1 MKTADFSASPVF
13 DKLKQFEARIHSDEA
28 SEKVDLENLDFY
40 RSAASYIRSQLDKSI
55 TVLINAA
62 ELNDIHSLIDN
73 SLREFNGFLGNG
85 NVGHLNNIETYLYP
99 ALKAIRNLPV
109 PNVNDDFSYSALIN
123 DLKTLSTQK
132 IAEVNKSIESV
143 EEDIEAVE
151 TELAKKETDIQN
163 ISKAIADKQTQIET
177 LNQSFQTN
185 FDLIKSTEATKFE
198 ELRERLKKTLE
209 EQAKRIED
217 DTKSLVDRLNH
228 KEDEAKKLV
237 NVIGNIG
244 ATGNYQRI
252 ADAHRLTANIWRWV
266 AVGFMTIL
274 SGILIVTIWKIGGDK
289 YDWQMA
295 LVRILSALVL
305 TYPATYAA
313 QESAKHR
320 KLENDNRKAELELA
334 SINPFIEILD
344 DERKQLIKEKLVE
357 KYFGNNH
364 TPEATKD
371 KDNQGVP
378 FKVLDK
384 AVEIVKELK
393 K

>member
-13 DKLKQFEARIHSDEA
+13 DKLKQFETRIHSDDA

-55 TVLINAA
+55 TVLIYPAD
-62 ELNDIHSLIDN
+62 LNDIHSHIDN
-73 SLREFNGFLGNG
+73 SLRELNAFLGNG
-85 NVGHLNNIETYLYP
+85 NVGHLNNIEGYLYP
-99 ALKAIRNLPV
+99 ALKAVRNFPV
-109 PNVNDDFSYSALIN
+109 PNVNDDFSYSSLIN
-123 DLKTLSTQK
+123 DLKTLSSQK

-151 TELAKKETDIQN
+151 SEIAKKDTDIQN
-163 ISKAIADKQTQIET
+163 ISIAIADKRTQIET

-185 FDLIKSTEATKFE
+185 FDLIKSTETTKFD
-198 ELRERLKKTLE
+198 ELKERLRKTIE
-209 EQAKRIED
+209 EQSKKIED
-217 DTKSLVDRLNH
+217 DTKSLVDRLNL
-228 KEDEAKKLV
+228 KEDEARKLV

-244 ATGNYQRI
+244 ATGNYRQI
-252 ADAHRLTANIWRWV
+252 ADAHREAANRWRT
-266 AVGFMTIL
+266 VGIVFMSIL
-274 SGILIVTIWKIGGDK
+274 SFILLWTIWGIGSEQ
-289 YDWQMA
+289 YDWKMA
-295 LVRILSALVL
+295 LVRIFSALVL
-305 TYPATYAA
+305 TYPATYAV

-320 KLENDNRKAELELA
+320 KQENENRRAELELA
-334 SINPFIEILD
+334 SINPFIEMLD

-364 TPEATKD
+364 VSEATKE
-371 KDNQGVP
+371 KDDQGVP

>member
-13 DKLKQFEARIHSDEA
+13 DKLKQFESRIHSDEA

-62 ELNDIHSLIDN
+62 DLNDIHSHIDN
-73 SLREFNGFLGNG
+73 SLRELNGFLGNG

-99 ALKAIRNLPV
+99 ALKAIRNFPV

-151 TELAKKETDIQN
+151 TELVKKETDIQN
-163 ISKAIADKQTQIET
+163 ISKTIADKQTQIEA

-198 ELRERLKKTLE
+198 ELRERLKKSIEDQT
-209 EQAKRIED
+209 KKIED
-217 DTKSLVDRLNH
+217 DTKSLVDRLNR
-228 KEDEAKKLV
+228 KEDEARKLV

-244 ATGNYQRI
+244 ATGNYQRV
-252 ADAHRLTANIWRWV
+252 AEAHAKAAN
-266 AVGFMTIL
+266 
-274 SGILIVTIWKIGGDK
+274 
-289 YDWQMA
+289 
-295 LVRILSALVL
+295 
-305 TYPATYAA
+305 
-313 QESAKHR
+313 
-320 KLENDNRKAELELA
+320 N
-334 SINPFIEILD
+334 
-344 DERKQLIKEKLVE
+344 
-357 KYFGNNH
+357 
-364 TPEATKD
+364 
-371 KDNQGVP
+371 
-378 FKVLDK
+378 
-384 AVEIVKELK
+384 
-393 K
+393 